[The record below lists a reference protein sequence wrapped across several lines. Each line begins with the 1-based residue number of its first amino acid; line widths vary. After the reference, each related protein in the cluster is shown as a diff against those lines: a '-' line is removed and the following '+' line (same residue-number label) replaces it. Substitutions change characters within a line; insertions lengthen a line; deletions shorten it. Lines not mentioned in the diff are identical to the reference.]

1 MRTAMF
7 IKMGKNSNVRKDK
20 KSLPKYI
27 KKGQNSNVKKDK
39 VRSVYKDRATIPMFE
54 TVTPEF
60 Q

>member
-39 VRSVYKDRATIPMFE
+39 VRSTMFIRIG
-54 TVTPEF
+54 PQF
-60 Q
+60 QCSKR

>member
-1 MRTAMF
+1 MF

-39 VRSVYKDRATIPMFE
+39 VRKYNVYKDRATIPMFE